1 MISTIAIVVLSWI
14 VALLILDKLIH
25 AREFSE
31 LSKEYKHIECE
42 HHYQC
47 KYHVWLSAERDRNV
61 LEIIALKET
70 VASLKRT
77 IEVIDNSLI
86 YNKKEKLNI

>member
-1 MISTIAIVVLSWI
+1 MISTIAIVI
-14 VALLILDKLIH
+14 LIATVTLFLLDKLIH

-31 LSKEYKHIECE
+31 LSKEYKQIKHE

-47 KYHVWLSAERDRNV
+47 KCHVWLSAERDRNV

-86 YNKKEKLNI
+86 YNKKEKTK